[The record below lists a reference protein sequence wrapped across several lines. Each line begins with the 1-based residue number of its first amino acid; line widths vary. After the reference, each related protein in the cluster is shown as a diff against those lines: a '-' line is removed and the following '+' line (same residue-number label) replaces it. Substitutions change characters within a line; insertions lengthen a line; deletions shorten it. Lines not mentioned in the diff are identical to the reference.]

1 MKKVITYGTFDLF
14 HEGHY
19 RLLERAKALGDYLIV
34 GVTTESFDEARGKLN
49 VIDSLMTRIENVKK
63 SGFADEV
70 IVEDHIGQKVEDIQ
84 KYGVDIFV
92 LGSDW
97 TGKFDYLKEFCEVR
111 YLERTKGISST
122 MKRTHNHKI
131 IRMGLIGSGR
141 IARRFVPEAKYVSGM
156 ELTGVFNPHIESAK
170 RFAEE
175 MGCEFYTADEKE
187 FYEHVDAVD
196 ICTPHELHYAYAKR
210 ALEHGKHVLCEK
222 PMALK
227 KTEAEELFDLAEQK
241 GLILME
247 AIKTAYTP
255 GFIRLLSMLQS
266 GVIGEIRDVESC
278 FTRIFPDNTRRE
290 LTNAGYGGSFTEY
303 GSYTLL
309 PIIKLLGTNYQN
321 IRFTCFKAPNGV
333 DLYTKAYF
341 DYAHSMATAKTGLK
355 VKSDGHLLISGTRGY
370 IFVSAPWW
378 KTTEFELCYE
388 DFTQNEKVFTK
399 YLGDGL
405 RYELS
410 DFVSAING
418 NPRGGFKLTRTESI
432 VFADIMEKFLA
443 WRKQTRIEEG
453 TVIV

>member
-19 RLLERAKALGDYLIV
+19 RLLKRAKALGDYLIV
-34 GVTTESFDEARGKLN
+34 GVTTESFDQARGKLN
-49 VIDSLMTRIENVKK
+49 VVDSLMTRIENVKK
-63 SGFADEV
+63 TGFADEV
-70 IVEDHIGQKVEDIQ
+70 IVEDHVGQKVEDIQ
-84 KYGVDIFV
+84 KYGIDLFV

-97 TGKFDYLKEFCEVR
+97 QGKFDYLKDFCEVR

-122 MKRTHNHKI
+122 MRRIHDHKI

-141 IARRFVPEAKYVSGM
+141 IARRFVPEARYVSGM
-156 ELTGVFNPHIESAK
+156 DLVGVYNPHPESAR
-170 RFAEE
+170 RFAA
-175 MGCEFYTADEKE
+175 EFELEFSTADEE
-187 FYEHVDAVD
+187 AFYEHVDAVD

-222 PMALK
+222 PMTLSRA
-227 KTEAEELFDLAEQK
+227 EAEELFNLAERK

-278 FTRIFPDNTRRE
+278 FTRIFPDDTRRE
-290 LTNAGYGGSFTEY
+290 LTNADYGGSFTEY

-309 PIIKLLGTNYQN
+309 PIIKLLGSDYQD
-321 IRFTCFKAPNGV
+321 IRFTCFKAANGV

-341 DYAHSMATAKTGLK
+341 DYAHSLATAKTGLK
-355 VKSDGHLLISGTRGY
+355 VKSDGHLLISGTKGY
-370 IFVSAPWW
+370 IFVPAPWW
-378 KTTEFELCYE
+378 KTTEFEICYE

-418 NPRGGFKLTRTESI
+418 NPRGGFKLTRNES
-432 VFADIMEKFLA
+432 VAFADVMERFLE
-443 WRKQTRIEEG
+443 WRKQTPIAEG
-453 TVIV
+453 QVID

>member
-19 RLLERAKALGDYLIV
+19 RLLKRAKALGDYLIV
-34 GVTTESFDEARGKLN
+34 GVTTESFDQARGKLN
-49 VIDSLMTRIENVKK
+49 VVDSLMTRIENVKK
-63 SGFADEV
+63 TGFADEV
-70 IVEDHIGQKVEDIQ
+70 IVEDHVGQKVEDIQ
-84 KYGVDIFV
+84 KYGIDLFV

-97 TGKFDYLKEFCEVR
+97 QGKFDYLKDFCEVR

-122 MKRTHNHKI
+122 MRRIHDHKI

-141 IARRFVPEAKYVSGM
+141 IARRFVPEARYVSGM
-156 ELTGVFNPHIESAK
+156 DLVGVYNPHPESAR
-170 RFAEE
+170 RFAA
-175 MGCEFYTADEKE
+175 EFELEFSTADEE
-187 FYEHVDAVD
+187 AFYEHVDAVD

-222 PMALK
+222 PMTLSRA
-227 KTEAEELFDLAEQK
+227 EAEELFDLAERK

-278 FTRIFPDNTRRE
+278 FTRIFPDDTRRE
-290 LTNAGYGGSFTEY
+290 LTNADYGGSFTEY

-309 PIIKLLGTNYQN
+309 PIIKLLGSDYQD
-321 IRFTCFKAPNGV
+321 IRFTCFKAANGV

-341 DYAHSMATAKTGLK
+341 DYAHSLATAKTGLK
-355 VKSDGHLLISGTRGY
+355 VKSDGHLLISGTKGY
-370 IFVSAPWW
+370 IFVPAPWW
-378 KTTEFELCYE
+378 KTTEFEICYE

-418 NPRGGFKLTRTESI
+418 NPRGGFKLTRNES
-432 VFADIMEKFLA
+432 VAFADVMERFLE
-443 WRKQTRIEEG
+443 WRKQTPIAEG
-453 TVIV
+453 QVID